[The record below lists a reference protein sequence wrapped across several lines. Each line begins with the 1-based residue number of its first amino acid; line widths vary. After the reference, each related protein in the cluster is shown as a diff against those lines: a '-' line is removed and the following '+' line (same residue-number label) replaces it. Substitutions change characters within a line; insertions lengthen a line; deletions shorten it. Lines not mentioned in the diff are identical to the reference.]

1 MSNSLGT
8 LTLDL
13 VARIGGFVDPLR
25 QAEQEASSSFGKMRE
40 GINKYG
46 AAVAGTV
53 AAVGA
58 AMVTLTMQ
66 TAEQANEITR
76 LSAIAGMSTDA
87 FQEMAAGAKFFGIE
101 QDALADILKDT
112 QEKFGEMIA
121 VEGGG
126 AIDFFEQIAD
136 QVNITAEEFRALGGA
151 DALQLYINGLEK
163 AGVSQNEMIFY
174 MEALASDS
182 SKLIPLLR
190 NNGEEMKFFGEEA
203 RKAGAILDSETIR
216 AANEMEA
223 AGYMLDLQMQGL
235 KNQIAKELMPKLAG
249 LGSDLLDLAN
259 DTGAAEFAADML
271 VGGLRGVIKIAIGAS
286 GAVNLLGKTIGGM
299 AAGAGAAFDGVTLF
313 DWAVVGPLGVLTK
326 IAENKDKVNAAL
338 KEANIDIEAEAERIA
353 KSLATIDGKSDAERQ
368 EELKR
373 LAESFEKRKA
383 LEADA
388 RRGSGTSG
396 SLGQAAAAEAK
407 AQADALAAQ
416 AKAQADAIE
425 GERKARE
432 SLFNSMRESYRSET
446 DVVAAELDKRQA
458 LIAEFTVGNQAEYDK
473 LNQLALDWANKQA
486 GLIHEREVQEQISRD
501 QSLDRYRQYFESQ
514 EQLIKRQ
521 YQREIDLVK
530 ASTKLSTDEQ
540 LHAIDA
546 LNIERDESIANYNIG
561 EAQKLAALRAHTKTA
576 IDLIRERY
584 EFERLAIQANAKM
597 TEDEKIAQ
605 LDALNSGQQNE
616 IGDLQSGAAGRMGGL
631 VADMEGTSEF
641 EGLRLERE
649 QRLAIIQDA
658 LDAEVL
664 AEEDAKER
672 ILQVERDYAAS
683 RNELMMSQG
692 EELLGSM
699 SGIMKSLAGEQST
712 AYKAMFAIEK
722 GISIARSIMAIQ
734 TGIAMAAAN
743 PFPMN
748 LGAMASVA
756 AATMNIITSIQ
767 SVKMAG
773 QAHDGIMS
781 VPNSGTWNLEK
792 GERVLTQDTAKRLDN
807 TLENIQSGGSAK
819 AINVSIQNYGTSKQ
833 FDVQQISETEVRIIA
848 RDEVAKGAGRAAA
861 ADMSNPNSEMSKGM
875 GRNYQVER
883 RR

>member
-40 GINKYG
+40 GINNYG

-58 AMVTLTMQ
+58 AMLTLTMQ

-87 FQEMAAGAKFFGIE
+87 FQEMAAGAKAFGIE

-121 VEGGG
+121 IEGGG

-136 QVNITAEEFRALGGA
+136 QVGITAEQFRALGGA

-163 AGVSQNEMIFY
+163 AGVSQNEMIAY
-174 MEALASDS
+174 MEMVASDS
-182 SKLIPLLR
+182 SRLIPLLR
-190 NNGEEMKFFGEEA
+190 NNGEAMKFFGDEA
-203 RKAGAILDSETIR
+203 RKAGAILDGETIR

-235 KNQIAKELMPKLAG
+235 KNEIAKELMPKLAG
-249 LGSDLLDLAN
+249 LGSDLLDLAK
-259 DTGAAEFAADML
+259 DTGAAEIAADML
-271 VGGLRGVIKIAIGAS
+271 VGGLRGIIKIGIGAGTVFQS
-286 GAVNLLGKTIGGM
+286 LGKVL
-299 AAGAGAAFDGVTLF
+299 AGFGATVGTLF
-313 DWAVVGPLGVLTK
+313 DGLTLKDNPVVFFQKMVGNASQSKAVL
-326 IAENKDKVNAAL
+326 IAMADDIGDGFNAA
-338 KEANIDIEAEAERIA
+338 AD
-353 KSLATIDGKSDAERQ
+353 SLNMAGGKSDAERQ
-368 EELKR
+368 EELKKYADF
-373 LAESFEKRKA
+373 LAQRNA
-383 LEADA
+383 IEADA

-396 SLGQAAAAEAK
+396 SLGKKAADEAK
-407 AQADALAAQ
+407 AQADAIASQ
-416 AKAQADAIE
+416 IE
-425 GERKARE
+425 SERKARE
-432 SLFNSMRESYRSET
+432 AAFNSMRDSYRSET
-446 DVVAAELDKRQA
+446 EVLEAELKRRLA
-458 LIAEFTVGNQAEYDK
+458 LIAEFTVGNKEEQDRLKK
-473 LNQLALDWANKQA
+473 LATDWA
-486 GLIHEREVQEQISRD
+486 REQSNMLLEQDMQKLMSHD
-501 QSLDRYRQYFESQ
+501 QSLDQYRQYFESQ
-514 EQLIKRQ
+514 ESIIKRH
-521 YQREIDLVK
+521 YQREVALVK
-530 ASTKLSTDEQ
+530 ASTKMSKDEQ
-540 LHAIDA
+540 SMAIKA
-546 LNIERDESIANYNIG
+546 LDVEREAAIAKYKLG
-561 EAQKLAALRAHTKTA
+561 EEQKLAALRAHTKTA

-584 EFERLAIQANAKM
+584 EFERKAIAIDPLLNDDQK
-597 TEDEKIAQ
+597 KQ
-605 LDALNSGQQNE
+605 RLDALNSGQQNE
-616 IGDLQSGAAGRMGGL
+616 IGDLQTGAAQRMGGL
-631 VADMEGTSEF
+631 VAEMEGTSDF
-641 EGLRLERE
+641 EQLRLERE
-649 QRLAIIQDA
+649 DRLAIIQDA

-664 AEEDAKER
+664 AEEDAAER
-672 ILQVERDYAAS
+672 RLQVERDYAAS

-748 LGAMASVA
+748 IGAMASVA

-861 ADMSNPNSEMSKGM
+861 ADLSNPNSEMSKGM

>member
-40 GINKYG
+40 GINNYG

-87 FQEMAAGAKFFGIE
+87 FQEMAAGAKVYGIE

-112 QEKFGEMIA
+112 QEKFGEFIA

-126 AIDFFEQIAD
+126 AIDFFEQIAEKTG
-136 QVNITAEEFRALGGA
+136 VAAEEFRALGGA
-151 DALQLYINGLEK
+151 DALQLLFTSLEK
-163 AGVSQNEMIFY
+163 AGLSMNEMIFH
-174 MEALASDS
+174 MEAVASGS
-182 SKLIPLLR
+182 SQLIPMFR
-190 NNGEEMKFFGEEA
+190 NGGEEMAFFGEEA
-203 RKAGAILDSETIR
+203 RKAGAILSEETIKS
-216 AANEMEA
+216 ANEMEA
-223 AGYMLDLQMQGL
+223 AGYMLDLQLQGL
-235 KNQIAKELMPKLAG
+235 KNEIATELMPKLAG
-249 LGSDLLDLAN
+249 LGSDLLGLAK
-259 DTGAAEFAADML
+259 DTGAAEMAADIL

-299 AAGAGAAFDGVTLF
+299 AAGAGAAFEGVTWS
-313 DWAVVGPLGVLTK
+313 DWMTFGSKDVLRK
-326 IAENKDKVNAAL
+326 IAGNKEAVRAAL
-338 KEANIDIEAEAERIA
+338 QEANVDIEAEVEKIA
-353 KSLATIDGKSDAERQ
+353 KSLAMVDGKSDAERQ
-368 EELKR
+368 TVIDMYVKALDQ
-373 LAESFEKRKA
+373 RKA
-383 LEADA
+383 REAEA
-388 RRGSGTSG
+388 RAGSGTSG
-396 SLGQAAAAEAK
+396 SLGKKAADEAK
-407 AQADALAAQ
+407 AQADAIAAQ
-416 AKAQADAIE
+416 ME
-425 GERKARE
+425 SERQARE
-432 SLFNSMRESYRSET
+432 SLFISMRDSYMSET
-446 DVVAAELDKRQA
+446 DVVAAELDRRQA
-458 LIAEFTVGNQAEYDK
+458 LIAEFTVGNKAEYDR
-473 LNQLALDWANKQA
+473 LNQLALDWANEQA

-514 EQLIKRQ
+514 EQLINRQ
-521 YQREIDLVK
+521 YDREVDLIK
-530 ASTKLSTDEQ
+530 ASTQLSVDEQ
-540 LHAIDA
+540 TAAIEA
-546 LNIERDESIANYNIG
+546 LNIERNAAVANYKLG
-561 EAQKLAALRAHTKTA
+561 EEQKLAALRAHTKTA

-584 EFERLAIQANAKM
+584 EFERKAVAADPLLTDSESVQ
-597 TEDEKIAQ
+597 KI
-605 LDALNSGQQNE
+605 DSINSNEQNE
-616 IGDLQSGAAGRMGGL
+616 IGDLQDGAAGRMGGL
-631 VADMEGTSEF
+631 AAEMEGTSEF
-641 EGLRLERE
+641 EQLRLERE
-649 QRLAIIQDA
+649 DRLAIIQEA

-664 AEEDAKER
+664 AEEDAAER
-672 ILQVERDYAAS
+672 RLQVERDYAAS
-683 RNELMMSQG
+683 RNELMLSQG

-748 LGAMASVA
+748 IGAMASVA
-756 AATMNIITSIQ
+756 AATMNIVTSIQ

-792 GERVLTQDTAKRLDN
+792 GERVLTQDTAKRLDS
-807 TLENIQSGGSAK
+807 TLESIQSGGSAK
-819 AINVSIQNYGTSKQ
+819 AVNVSIQNYGTSKQ

-861 ADMSNPNSEMSKGM
+861 ADLSNANSEMSKGM